1 MTIGSRKSVCGATF
15 TDGHHFPTVVLSS
28 LSRLKA
34 ATSRAHLASILGIK
48 LQDLTYLLYKKPIY
62 KKYTSFEI
70 PKRSGGKR
78 KISAPI
84 DSLKSLQRKVAE
96 VLQECISEIET
107 STKKINRAA
116 HGFRLDKSILT
127 NAAMHRNKRY
137 VFNIDLED
145 FFPSITFP
153 RIRGFLTSDKNFN
166 LAPVVATTIAQIAC
180 LESKLP
186 QGSPCSP
193 VISNLIAGILD
204 VHLSRLAK
212 VNGCTYTRYADD
224 ITFSTNKKD
233 FPIAIAIESQG
244 NANVWV
250 LGRQLAGLIKKS
262 GFSVNVSKTRMQYRT
277 SRQQVTGLVVN
288 KKISAPNEYRHQ
300 VRAYVNSLVRRGF
313 YMVDNGEKVEE
324 GGIQKLH
331 GMLGFIHAVESVYR
345 TDLQRQPY
353 NYPGVVIDERRPT
366 GNLSIYRRFL
376 LYTRFY
382 ANHQPLLICEG
393 KTDNVYI
400 GNAIHQR
407 KSEFPL
413 LIKKND
419 DGKDVISF
427 QFFKYARK
435 HRRKSDIYLPN
446 YSTAMILGNGSGGGP
461 NLAGLMS
468 AYRSELKKFTS
479 PGGKCPVI
487 FIVDSDSGGKPVF
500 KVIEGITKKK
510 PSGTELFIHVF
521 ENVYVIP
528 ISKDGKSNVS
538 IEHLFSENDKSILM
552 DGKPFDFSGES
563 SDSILGKASFAYD
576 FVAKYPEKI
585 DWSGFS
591 RLLKSI
597 SDILELHK
605 A

>member
-1 MTIGSRKSVCGATF
+1 MMALI
-15 TDGHHFPTVVLSS
+15 PPPVVHTS

-48 LQDLTYLLYKKPIY
+48 LQDLTYLLYKKPED

-70 PKRSGGKR
+70 TKKSGGKR

-84 DSLKSLQRKVAE
+84 DSLKSLQRKTSE
-96 VLQECISEIET
+96 ILQECISEIEIN
-107 STKKINRAA
+107 TKKINHAS

-127 NAAMHRNKRY
+127 NASKHKNRRY

-153 RIRGFLTSDKNFN
+153 RIRGFLISDKNFSLN
-166 LAPVVATTIAQIAC
+166 PIVATTIAQIAC
-180 LESKLP
+180 MESKLP

-193 VISNLIAGILD
+193 IISNLIAGILD
-204 VHLSRLAK
+204 VHLARLASA
-212 VNGCTYTRYADD
+212 NGCTYTRYADD
-224 ITFSTNKKD
+224 ITFSTNKKE
-233 FPIAIAIESQG
+233 FPAAIATSSGENTHNWI
-244 NANVWV
+244 
-250 LGRQLAGLIKKS
+250 LGKQLAGLIKKS

-288 KKISAPNEYRHQ
+288 KKISAPQEYRHQ

-313 YMVDNGEKVEE
+313 YLVQNGEQKEE
-324 GGIQKLH
+324 GSIHKLH

-345 TDLQRQPY
+345 TDLQRHPY
-353 NYPGVVIDERRPT
+353 NYPGVVVDERKPT
-366 GNLSIYRRFL
+366 GNLAIYRRFL

-382 ANHQPLLICEG
+382 ANRQPLLICEG

-400 GNAIHQR
+400 SNAIHQR
-407 KSEFPL
+407 KAEFPL

-419 DGKDVISF
+419 DEKYVIAF

-479 PGGKCPVI
+479 PGGEFPVI

-500 KVIEGITKKK
+500 KAIEGITKKK
-510 PSGTELFIHVF
+510 PSGTESFIPVF

-528 ISKDGKSNVS
+528 ISKDGKPNAS
-538 IEHLFSENDKSILM
+538 IEHLFSEKDKSVEI
-552 DGKPFDFSGES
+552 DGMPFDFSKES
-563 SDSILGKASFAYD
+563 SGSTLGKASFAYD
-576 FVAKYPEKI
+576 FVSKHPEKV

-591 RLLKSI
+591 MLLKSI
-597 SDILELHK
+597 SDVFAFHK
-605 A
+605 NLKASP